1 VTENN
6 PVHAPGA
13 AFLAAALDDEIVLLD
28 LARGQLILLDRAAAR
43 VWRACGAA
51 ATAGGRAERRATGI
65 LRRLARAGA
74 VVRQGGDRWV
84 QARVRWI

>member
-1 VTENN
+1 MTASN
-6 PVHAPGA
+6 PVHAPDA

-28 LARGQLILLDRAAAR
+28 LARGQLVLLDRAAAR
-43 VWRACGAA
+43 VWRACGTPEAA
-51 ATAGGRAERRATGI
+51 GTRPERRTMGI

-74 VVRQGGDRWV
+74 VVRHDGHRWV